1 MSLTKIK
8 RKTKVSKK
16 GKIRGGLAGKILRV
30 DLSTGRIWT
39 ENSEPYAARTLGG
52 RGTNSLILM
61 NEIEPGTKWDH
72 PANLLCFG
80 VGSLVGTAAPG
91 ACRTDISTINVFS
104 GGKGSANVGGSW
116 GAELKYAGFDHI
128 VIRGKAE
135 RPVYLYIHDDRVE
148 IRDASWLWGKTI
160 YETEDLLRQEI
171 GDERIEIA
179 AIGPAGENRVRGSVI
194 LIDTAKA
201 AGGSGVGCVMGDK
214 RLKAVVVR
222 GHGKIE
228 VFDPPGFMEAVARAG
243 RQCEANRVKVQS
255 MRQSGAARFEDPDF
269 EGWETCMVIRN
280 GQDDY
285 WEREKRA
292 RLMNAEAGIPSMRR
306 KVRACFSCPTG
317 CMPFMEKARGK
328 YREMKGEG
336 FWINALWSVSRFDIS
351 DPETAVTFWLLAN
364 ELGLDT
370 DYVAAGLAW
379 VFECYEKGF
388 IDQKNTGGLQ
398 LTWGNG
404 DALIGLMRK
413 LAYREGIGDLLADGM
428 VEATKK
434 IGQGSEYYLIHV
446 KGQPSIEP
454 FRIPKGWGLGVST
467 SPVAGRH
474 LRGAIRGPGHSGPG
488 GTDYDIIHYH
498 NQAKAVV
505 WQAKTKELE
514 DNLGICNYVGTWS
527 GAHFLT
533 PANYAEW
540 VRSALG
546 VPVSEE
552 DLMEHYAVI
561 GRNLEKAFNT
571 RHTNFT
577 REDDLPPLRF
587 RREEVPKGPYQGFKA
602 DEDQYNAMLDEFYQL
617 WGWDKK
623 TGMQTREGLEK
634 IGLQDVAEMLAGRC
648 LNEDHLPIR

>member
-1 MSLTKIK
+1 MSKE
-8 RKTKVSKK
+8 
-16 GKIRGGLAGKILRV
+16 GKIGGALAGKILRV
-30 DLSTGRIWT
+30 DLTTERTWT
-39 ENSEPYAARTLGG
+39 ESSEPYAARTLGG
-52 RGTNSLILM
+52 RGTNSLILI
-61 NEIEPGTKWDH
+61 NEIEPGTKWSD
-72 PANLLCFG
+72 AGNLLCFG
-80 VGSLVGTAAPG
+80 AGSLVGTVAPG

-128 VIRGKAE
+128 IIRGKAE
-135 RPVYLYIHDDRVE
+135 RPIYLFVTGGRAE
-148 IRDASWLWGKTI
+148 IRDAAWLWGKTT
-160 YETEDLLRQEI
+160 YETENLLRQEL

-179 AIGPAGENRVRGSVI
+179 AIGPAGENRVRGSAV
-194 LIDTAKA
+194 LVDTAKA

-214 RLKAVVVR
+214 KLKAVVVR

-228 VFDPPGFMEAVARAG
+228 VFDPRGFMEAVAKTH
-243 RQCEANRVKVQS
+243 RQCEANRAKVQS
-255 MRQSGAARFEDPDF
+255 MRQSGAARFENLDF
-269 EGWETCMVIRN
+269 EGWETCMVVRN

-292 RLMNAEAGIPSMRR
+292 QLMNPEAGISSMRR

-336 FWINALWSVSRFDIS
+336 FWINALWSMARFDIS
-351 DPETAVTFWLLAN
+351 DPETAVAFWLLAN

-379 VFECYEKGF
+379 VFECYERGF
-388 IDQKNTGGLQ
+388 INQKDTDGLK
-398 LTWGNG
+398 LNWGNG
-404 DALIGLMRK
+404 EALIRLMRK
-413 LAYREGIGDLLADGM
+413 LAYREGIGNLLADGM
-428 VEATKK
+428 LEAAKK
-434 IGQGSEYYLIHV
+434 IGQGSEYYLIQV

-474 LRGAIRGPGHSGPG
+474 LRGAIRGPLHSGPG
-488 GTDYDIIHYH
+488 GSEYDIIHYP

-533 PANYAEW
+533 PQNYAEF
-540 VRSALG
+540 VHTAMGL
-546 VPVSEE
+546 PVTEQ
-552 DLMEHYAVI
+552 DLMDRYAVI

-571 RHTNFT
+571 LHTDLA
-577 REDDLPPLRF
+577 REDDLPPQRF
-587 RREEVPKGPYQGFKA
+587 RQEEIQTGPYKGFKA
-602 DEDQYNAMLDEFYQL
+602 DEDQYNAMLDEFYEL
-617 WGWDKK
+617 WGWDKT
-623 TGMQTREGLEK
+623 TGRQTRESLEK
-634 IGLQDVAEMLAGRC
+634 IGLKDVADRLA
-648 LNEDHLPIR
+648 EKKKF

>member
-1 MSLTKIK
+1 MNKE
-8 RKTKVSKK
+8 
-16 GKIRGGLAGKILRV
+16 GKIGGALAGKILRV
-30 DLSTGRIWT
+30 DLTTGRTWT

-52 RGTNSLILM
+52 RGTNSLILIQ
-61 NEIEPGTKWDH
+61 EIEPGTRWNDGG
-72 PANLLCFG
+72 NLLCFG
-80 VGSLVGTAAPG
+80 AGSLVGTAAPG

-128 VIRGKAE
+128 IIRGKAE
-135 RPVYLYIHDDRVE
+135 RPVYLYVTDSRAEV
-148 IRDASWLWGKTI
+148 RDAAWLWGKTTS
-160 YETEDLLRQEI
+160 ETENLLRQEL

-179 AIGPAGENRVRGSVI
+179 AIGPAGENRVRGSAV

-214 RLKAVVVR
+214 KLKAVVVR
-222 GHGKIE
+222 GHGKID
-228 VFDPPGFMEAVARAG
+228 VFDSLGFMEAVAKTH
-243 RQCEANRVKVQS
+243 RQCEANRAKVQS
-255 MRQSGAARFEDPDF
+255 MRQSGAARFENLDF

-292 RLMNAEAGIPSMRR
+292 RLMNPEAGVPSMRR

-328 YREMKGEG
+328 YEEMKGEG
-336 FWINALWSVSRFDIS
+336 FWINALWSVARFDIS
-351 DPETAVTFWLLAN
+351 DPETAVAFWLLAN
-364 ELGLDT
+364 EWGLDT
-370 DYVAAGLAW
+370 DYAAAGLAW
-379 VFECYEKGF
+379 VFECYERGF
-388 IDQKNTGGLQ
+388 IDQKDTDGLI
-398 LTWGNG
+398 LEWGNG
-404 DALIGLMRK
+404 EALIGLMRK
-413 LAYREGIGDLLADGM
+413 LVYREGIGNLLADGM
-428 VEATKK
+428 VEAAQK
-434 IGQGSEYYLIHV
+434 IGHGSEYFLAHL

-454 FRIPKGWGLGVST
+454 FRIPKGWGLGVAT

-474 LRGAIRGPGHSGPG
+474 LRGAIRGPIHSGPG
-488 GTDYDIIHYH
+488 GDDYDIVHYS

-533 PANYAEW
+533 PGNYAEL
-540 VRSALG
+540 VRTGLG
-546 VPVSEE
+546 LIVTEQ
-552 DLMEHYAVI
+552 DLMELYAPV

-571 RHTNFT
+571 LHTNLS
-577 REDDLPPLRF
+577 REDDLPPQRF
-587 RREEVPKGPYQGFKA
+587 RQEGIKTGPYKGFKA
-602 DEDQYNAMLDEFYQL
+602 DEEQYNAMLDEFYEL

-634 IGLQDVAEMLAGRC
+634 IGLKDVADRLAQKGKIK
-648 LNEDHLPIR
+648 P